1 MKSKKVLLIGS
12 VVAFVAITSVVVYY
26 SDNVQSKSK
35 ETSIREASTFKQN
48 KVENSLSD
56 ANSTKNRS
64 LSKKYNVTNDIADAS
79 NEKSVYMKHVLAIK
93 KPTEKDFAILE
104 KDSRY
109 GEEGFEAGL
118 RAMIKERLG
127 DASSEVIDKI
137 IKSAKSSAYRHDV
150 LINQYANG
158 EITKEFLLKAINT
171 NMKLTDAEHR
181 EFLTEEQY
189 EKYVGEYDASEIE
202 LDMEAHREKEFFSA
216 FPNIKQ
222 NNPNIKRLEDL
233 YEYVPVDVVEKL
245 IKIDD
250 DNVKLSMR
258 LDTQLNRGE
267 ISGSEVVEQLNKSKK
282 NSEMAIRQLLTPE
295 QQKLF
300 FDEPKVEA
308 EHEPEELDEET
319 VDAMLTPEQQ
329 EILERDGSVF
339 VPAE

>member
-1 MKSKKVLLIGS
+1 MERKKVLIIGS
-12 VVAFVAITSVVVYY
+12 VVAFVAITSVALYY
-26 SDNVQSKSK
+26 SNNTQVESK
-35 ETSIREASTFKQN
+35 EAFVEKISTSEQN
-48 KVENSLSD
+48 KVGNSSSD
-56 ANSTKNRS
+56 ANSAKNRVP
-64 LSKKYNVTNDIADAS
+64 SKKDDVT
-79 NEKSVYMKHVLAIK
+79 NEKSVYMKHILAIK

-104 KDSRY
+104 KDARY

-118 RAMIKERLG
+118 RTMIKQQLG
-127 DASSEVIDKI
+127 DASSEVINKI

-150 LINQYANG
+150 LSNQYANG
-158 EITKEFLLKAINT
+158 EITKEFFLKAINA
-171 NMKLTDAEHR
+171 NMNLTDAEHK

-189 EKYVGEYDASEIE
+189 EKYVGEYDADETE

-222 NNPNIKRLEDL
+222 NNPNIKGLEDL

-245 IKIDD
+245 VKIDE

-258 LDTQLNRGE
+258 LDAQLNRGE

-282 NSEMAIRQLLTPE
+282 NSEIAIRQLLTPE

-300 FDEPKVEA
+300 FEESEVKTEY
-308 EHEPEELDEET
+308 EQEELDEET

-329 EILERDGSVF
+329 ETLERDGSVF
-339 VPAE
+339 VPAEK